1 MEEQK
6 LRMKPALKQQTNV
19 QRIKSVAVWYLLKS
33 AVSNSLQGRNN
44 TNVQRII
51 NLKAV
56 NWFGAQKIYILKK

>member
-19 QRIKSVAVWYLLKS
+19 QRIKSVAVWYSLKF
-33 AVSNSLQGRNN
+33 AILNFLQGSNN

-51 NLKAV
+51 N
-56 NWFGAQKIYILKK
+56 